1 MNRMAKSRSHGTRRE
16 CRIPV
21 HFRWQEPDDGRER
34 AFDVALPLHA
44 GHELNVLTFAKC
56 VNTATRPEIDSAGSA
71 AIGAL
76 KGRRTANKDVI
87 AILLQAVPPTRRS
100 ST

>member
-1 MNRMAKSRSHGTRRE
+1 MAKSRSDGTQSRE
-16 CRIPV
+16 WRIPV
-21 HFRWQEPDDGRER
+21 HFRWQEPDDKRER
-34 AFDVALPLHA
+34 AFDAALPLHS
-44 GHELNVLTFAKC
+44 GHELNVLTFATC